1 MTPRQKKRLM
11 RASTKGRPLAF
22 IRFRAVSA
30 RMADATS
37 RSILAIFDYVSGQK
51 TAVEAIRDHME
62 RELLS
67 IVIEPM
73 VKRMVRSFAEVCA

>member
-37 RSILAIFDYVSGQK
+37 RAMFDYVSGQK
-51 TAVEAIRDHME
+51 TAVEAIRDHIK

-73 VKRMVRSFAEVCA
+73 VKRMVRSLAEVCA